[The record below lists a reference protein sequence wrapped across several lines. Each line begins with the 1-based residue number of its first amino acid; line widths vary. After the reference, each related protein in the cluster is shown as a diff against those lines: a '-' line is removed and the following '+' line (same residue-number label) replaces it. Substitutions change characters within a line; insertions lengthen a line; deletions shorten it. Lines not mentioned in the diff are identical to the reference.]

1 MFCIPGIARL
11 EDIDV
16 AAKNNM
22 DFIRIGTNV
31 TEVESSKDFIATAK
45 ECGMFVTSNFM
56 KSYALPAREFA
67 QKVLLAQEFGTDMV
81 YLVDSAGGMF
91 NTNIHQY
98 YEAVREVSDI
108 PLGFHGHDNLSL
120 ALANSLEAINLGFAF
135 VDSSLQGLGRSS
147 GNAAT
152 ETLVAALLKLG
163 YDLDIDLLKV
173 LDIGQKYVHPLIT
186 TPGRAPLDIISGFAD
201 FHSSYMHYIQEYA
214 TKYSINPAL
223 LIIEISKIDK
233 VNVDE
238 KVLKKVAERIRD
250 HENVYL
256 GRFGWNRYVGREQDS
271 F

>member
-1 MFCIPGIARL
+1 
-11 EDIDV
+11 
-16 AAKNNM
+16 
-22 DFIRIGTNV
+22 
-31 TEVESSKDFIATAK
+31 
-45 ECGMFVTSNFM
+45 
-56 KSYALPAREFA
+56 
-67 QKVLLAQEFGTDMV
+67 MV